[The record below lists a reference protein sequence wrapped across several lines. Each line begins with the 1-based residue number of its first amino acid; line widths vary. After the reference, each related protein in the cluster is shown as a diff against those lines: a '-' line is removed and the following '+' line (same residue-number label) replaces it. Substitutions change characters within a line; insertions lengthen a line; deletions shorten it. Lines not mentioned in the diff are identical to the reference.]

1 MNIDY
6 KLDLIDLRVVNIYD
20 YVIIHEINE
29 EWFDYILSNEY
40 DIKMNIEFIEVINLL
55 FNKILI
61 KPPKYDVKKKIEMR
75 IERIID
81 ISNMKSYR
89 YMREL
94 TRENIEYYI
103 NKKFRESE
111 YICVLDDKFERIR
124 ELDIGREIKKY
135 RKYGYVHEYVVRILR
150 EIGLRVFSIMIN
162 EDNSIMFDY
171 VNIRFPIFIY
181 NV

>member
-1 MNIDY
+1 
-6 KLDLIDLRVVNIYD
+6 
-20 YVIIHEINE
+20 
-29 EWFDYILSNEY
+29 
-40 DIKMNIEFIEVINLL
+40 
-55 FNKILI
+55 
-61 KPPKYDVKKKIEMR
+61 MR
-75 IERIID
+75 IERILD

-111 YICVLDDKFERIR
+111 YIYVLDDKLERIR
-124 ELDIGREIKKY
+124 ELDIGREMRKY
-135 RKYGYVHEYVVRILR
+135 RKYGYVHEYVVNILR
-150 EIGLRVFSIMIN
+150 EIGLRVFSIVIN

-181 NV
+181 NI